1 MMKLIL
7 LGYGRMGK
15 EIEQIAL
22 ERGHEIIERATSQNR
37 ESIDQSTLK
46 KSDGAIDFSIPG
58 AARKNILDC
67 FNAGIPVV
75 VGTTGWDQ
83 HMKEI
88 EDQCKSQNGAL
99 FYAPNFSIGVNI
111 LFQLNQVLATLMN
124 EQKEYELE
132 VEETHHPYKKDAPS
146 GTANA
151 LTNDILSRIKRK
163 NNWQLGK
170 KGESLTVQNHEFPV
184 YYGREEGVI
193 GEHKV
198 LYHSNIDEVEIR
210 HKAYSRKGFAEGA
223 VKAAEWL
230 QSRKG
235 IFTMEDF
242 LGFKQ

>member
-1 MMKLIL
+1 MKLIL

-15 EIEQIAL
+15 EIEQLAL
-22 ERGHEIIERATSQNR
+22 KRGHEIIERVTSQNR
-37 ESIDQSTLK
+37 ESIDQSLLK
-46 KSDGAIDFSIPG
+46 EADAAVDFSIPE

-67 FNAGIPVV
+67 FKAGIAVV

-83 HMKEI
+83 HMQEI
-88 EDQCKSQNGAL
+88 QTECESRNGAL

-111 LFQLNQVLATLMN
+111 LFQLNKVLANLMN
-124 EQKEYELE
+124 EQQEYDLE
-132 VEETHHPYKKDAPS
+132 VEESHHPYKKDAPS

-151 LTNDILSRIKRK
+151 LTIDILSRIRRK
-163 NNWQLGK
+163 NSWRLGK
-170 KGESLTVQNHEFPV
+170 KGESLEVHSHQFPV
-184 YYGREEGVI
+184 FYGREEGVI

-210 HKAYSRKGFAEGA
+210 HKAYSREGFAEGA

-230 QSRKG
+230 QGSKG

>member
-1 MMKLIL
+1 MKLIL

-15 EIEQIAL
+15 EIEQLAL
-22 ERGHEIIERATSQNR
+22 KRGHEIIERVTSQNR
-37 ESIDQSTLK
+37 ESIDQSLLK
-46 KSDGAIDFSIPG
+46 EADAAVDFSIPE

-67 FNAGIPVV
+67 FKAGIAVV

-83 HMKEI
+83 HMQEI
-88 EDQCKSQNGAL
+88 QTECQSRNGAL
-99 FYAPNFSIGVNI
+99 FYAPNFNIGVNI
-111 LFQLNQVLATLMN
+111 LFQLNKVLANLMN
-124 EQKEYELE
+124 EQQEYDLE
-132 VEETHHPYKKDAPS
+132 VEESHHPYKKDAPS

-151 LTNDILSRIKRK
+151 LTIDILS
-163 NNWQLGK
+163 
-170 KGESLTVQNHEFPV
+170 H
-184 YYGREEGVI
+184 GREEGVI

-210 HKAYSRKGFAEGA
+210 HKAYSREGFAEGA

-230 QSRKG
+230 QGSKG